1 MLLGIPG
8 EHNQQVKNVVIWL
21 ENIPAL
27 QIFQQLTTQWRI
39 APMGGII
46 GLDYSAIIPVIKM
59 MVKKK
64 KRASLFL
71 DIQEIEFGYLAGI
84 KKR

>member
-1 MLLGIPG
+1 MLGIQA
-8 EHNQQVKNVVIWL
+8 EHNQQAKKVIIWL
-21 ENIPAL
+21 DNIPAFQL
-27 QIFQQLTTQWRI
+27 FQQLTTQWRI

-46 GLDYSAIIPVIKM
+46 GLDYSAIIPTIKLL
-59 MVKKK
+59 VKKK

-71 DIQEIEFGYLAGI
+71 DIQEIELGYLAGI

>member
-1 MLLGIPG
+1 MLGIQT
-8 EHNQQVKNVVIWL
+8 EHNQQAKKVIIWL

-27 QIFQQLTTQWRI
+27 QLFQQLTTQWRI

-46 GLDYSAIIPVIKM
+46 GLDYSAIIPTIKLL
-59 MVKKK
+59 VKKK

-71 DIQEIEFGYLAGI
+71 DIQEIELGYLAGI